1 MVATLG
7 QLHGRRVYLNMLAGG
22 FKNDLVALN
31 DTTPHDG
38 RYERT
43 VEYTLIVKR
52 LLFEPAPVSFAGR
65 YYQVHN
71 LKLTPSLPEH
81 LLPGMLTSGSSPA
94 GLAAARAIGATAV
107 QYPEPAEQMGEWQ
120 RPDGVD
126 VGIRVGIIARDTA
139 EAAWDIA
146 HRRFPEDRKGQ
157 LAHQLATK
165 VCDSHWHH
173 RLSEL
178 GERPTSEESP
188 TGLVPSRTT
197 RPSTPTWSAAT
208 GAWRRSWPSTSGW
221 ASGPSSSTFP
231 LEGGARPHR
240 HRLPGG
246 AWGGTEMTRLLQGY
260 VTGQAEQRADDV
272 AVVLTDRR
280 LTYSEL
286 EQASNQLARLL
297 KEVGCRQGDRIC
309 LFLSKSPSAIVGMLG
324 VLKAGCIYVPIDL
337 ASPAARVE
345 KILLTAA
352 PRLIL
357 AGTTARKLLNELFAS
372 GTLRTPVGSIHDE
385 AIAEEH
391 AQSAFTRAD
400 WARYATAPV
409 RCRSSSDAPAHILF
423 TSGSTS
429 SPKGVTITHA
439 NVMSFVRW
447 ATGYFQM
454 GPSDRVSGHSPL
466 HFDLS
471 TFDIFGTLSVGAQ
484 LHMVPRS
491 SNLLPQQLAAFIR
504 TSGLTQWFSVPA
516 ALTYMAKLGV
526 VQQDDFPTLRRV
538 LWCGEVLPTPT
549 LIHWMRRLPHVR
561 FANLYGPTEATIASS
576 YYTVPACPRSDS
588 EPIPIGSPC
597 DGEELLVLDEALRS
611 SDVGEVGELY
621 IGGTGLSPGYWRD
634 QEKSRRPSC
643 RILVR
648 PMVPG
653 ASTAPETSARWG
665 PTGSATSSADPIPRS
680 RVAATGSSW
689 ERWKPPSTSYP
700 VCRNVPWWACA
711 RAASRPPR
719 SAVPTRPRPTS
730 SARPRSEGT
739 SRGCCPTTCCL
750 HAGRPSTGCRRT
762 RTARSTAG
770 R

>member
-1 MVATLG
+1 
-7 QLHGRRVYLNMLAGG
+7 
-22 FKNDLVALN
+22 
-31 DTTPHDG
+31 
-38 RYERT
+38 
-43 VEYTLIVKR
+43 
-52 LLFEPAPVSFAGR
+52 
-65 YYQVHN
+65 
-71 LKLTPSLPEH
+71 
-81 LLPGMLTSGSSPA
+81 
-94 GLAAARAIGATAV
+94 
-107 QYPEPAEQMGEWQ
+107 
-120 RPDGVD
+120 
-126 VGIRVGIIARDTA
+126 
-139 EAAWDIA
+139 
-146 HRRFPEDRKGQ
+146 
-157 LAHQLATK
+157 
-165 VCDSHWHH
+165 
-173 RLSEL
+173 
-178 GERPTSEESP
+178 
-188 TGLVPSRTT
+188 
-197 RPSTPTWSAAT
+197 
-208 GAWRRSWPSTSGW
+208 
-221 ASGPSSSTFP
+221 
-231 LEGGARPHR
+231 
-240 HRLPGG
+240 
-246 AWGGTEMTRLLQGY
+246 MTRLLQDY
-260 VTGQAEQRADDV
+260 VTGQAEQCADDV
-272 AVVLTDRR
+272 AVVLMDRR

-357 AGTTARKLLNELFAS
+357 ADTTARKLLNELFAS

-391 AQSAFTRAD
+391 VQSAFTRAD

-423 TSGSTS
+423 TSGSTGT
-429 SPKGVTITHA
+429 PKGVTITHA

-454 GPSDRVSGHSPL
+454 GPSDRMSGHSPL

-516 ALTYMAKLGV
+516 AFTYMAKFGV

-561 FANLYGPTEATIASS
+561 FTNLYGPTEATIASN

-597 DGEELLVLDEALRS
+597 DGEELLVLDEALRPS
-611 SDVGEVGELY
+611 EVGEVGEVY

-634 QEKSRRPSC
+634 QEKSRAAF
-643 RILVR
+643 
-648 PMVPG
+648 VP
-653 ASTAPETSARWG
+653 
-665 PTGSATSSADPIPRS
+665 DPRS
-680 RVAATGSSW
+680 PDGPGRLYRTGDLGKVGADGLFYFVGRCDSQVKSRGYRIELGEVEAALNVIPGVQECAVVGLRTGGFETTAICCAYAAETDELSPASLRR
-689 ERWKPPSTSYP
+689 ELKRMLPDYMLPSRWKALHRLPKNANGKIDRRTLKEQFE
-700 VCRNVPWWACA
+700 R
-711 RAASRPPR
+711 
-719 SAVPTRPRPTS
+719 
-730 SARPRSEGT
+730 EGT
-739 SRGCCPTTCCL
+739 R
-750 HAGRPSTGCRRT
+750 
-762 RTARSTAG
+762 
-770 R
+770 